1 MAGQPTTTEG
11 PSVTVFVMG
20 DRLPWPD
27 DSSPPDEL
35 GPLDAGVVHESGR
48 REECSIRKISALGAT
63 LRGELA
69 KVPGDDIAIE
79 LVTGQRPAGTI
90 DWVKGGETGIRFT
103 QPVDVL
109 ALINRKLV
117 SQPVERR
124 MMPRVELRC
133 RVHIKCG
140 GALAIATMRNISA
153 RGLQIEAEK
162 LPAKGTYVSVFVEG
176 LNVPPGEVI
185 WNKGGVAG
193 IELFEELSWSS
204 IMPWIRGVV
213 RNGAS

>member
-1 MAGQPTTTEG
+1 MTEG
-11 PSVTVFVMG
+11 SSVTVFVMG

-27 DSSPPDEL
+27 DASMPEEV
-35 GPLDAGVVHESGR
+35 GPLDAGVVYRSGN

-63 LRGELA
+63 LRGQLGKA
-69 KVPGDDIAIE
+69 PGDEVAIE

-90 DWVKGGETGIRFT
+90 DWVKGGETGIRFS

-124 MMPRVELRC
+124 TMPRVELRC
-133 RVHIKCG
+133 RVHIKYG
-140 GALAIATMRNISA
+140 GTLAIATMRNISA
-153 RGLQIEAEK
+153 RGLQIEADE
-162 LPAKGTYVSVFVEG
+162 LPLKGTYVSVFIEG
-176 LNVPPGEVI
+176 LNVPPGEVV
-185 WNKGGVAG
+185 WMRGGLAG

-213 RNGAS
+213 RKGD

>member
-1 MAGQPTTTEG
+1 MAGQSPMADG

-27 DSSPPDEL
+27 DSSAPEEI
-35 GPLDAGVVHESGR
+35 GPLDAGVVYECGR

-63 LRGELA
+63 LQGEVGKA
-69 KVPGDDIAIE
+69 PGDDLAIE

-90 DWVKGGETGIRFT
+90 DWIKGGETGIRFS

-124 MMPRVELRC
+124 TTPRVEHRC

-140 GALAIATMRNISA
+140 GALSIATMRNISA
-153 RGLQIEAEK
+153 RGMQVEGEE
-162 LPAKGTYVSVFVEG
+162 LPEKGTYLSVLIEG
-176 LNVPPGEVI
+176 LIVPPGEVI
-185 WNKGGVAG
+185 WKKGNLAG

-204 IMPWIRGVV
+204 IMPWIRSTI
-213 RNGAS
+213 RKESN